1 MIPEL
6 GHYALVLA
14 LVMALAQASLPM
26 IGAARGIRPW
36 MQLARPAALAQFA
49 FVAFAF
55 LALMQAF
62 ATSDFSVAIVTQHSH
77 SEQPL
82 IYKLSGTWGNHEG
95 SLLLWVLILTLFG
108 ALVALFG
115 ENLPPRLKART
126 LSIQAMISVGFLL
139 FMLLTSSPFARL
151 SPAPLEGD
159 ELNPLLQDPGLA
171 IHPPMLYLGY
181 VGFSIVFS
189 FAVAALID
197 GKVDAAWARWVRP
210 WTLLSWTC
218 LTGGIALGSWWAYYE
233 LGWGGWW
240 FWDPVENA
248 SFMPWLIG
256 TALLHSALVVE
267 KRASLRSW
275 TILLCILTFGFSLL
289 GTFLV
294 RSGIITSVHSFAS
307 DPTRGVFILALLAIA
322 IGAPLALFALRAP
335 TLRGGGLFAP
345 LSREGALVMNNLLLG
360 TMTATVLIGTLYPL
374 MLELTTGKTLSVG
387 IPYYMLTFG
396 VLALPLL
403 LLMAVGPFLGW
414 KRGDVTGAL
423 QRLIAAGIAAFGA
436 AIIALW
442 IKSDGPIMAPFGL
455 FAGVWLLLGT
465 AIEFMERI
473 QLFHGPLR
481 RAFARARHLPRAAY
495 GMSLAHTGLAIAVI
509 GMTGAAAWKSE
520 EIKVLQPGQSLT
532 LQGYEFRLE
541 SVGGVRGENYLADRA
556 HFVVTRGG
564 DFVADL
570 YPERR
575 QYLVQPMPTTEAAI
589 RSSFLADLYA
599 VIGEPSATPGGKG
612 GWIVRVYHEP
622 LVPWIWFGA
631 LTMVAGG
638 ITSLSDRRYRVG
650 APMSARGRAAAAAQ
664 AAKA

>member
-1 MIPEL
+1 MMPEL

-36 MQLARPAALAQFA
+36 MQLARPAAVAQFG
-49 FVAFAF
+49 FVALAF
-55 LALMQAF
+55 LALMHAF

-139 FMLLTSSPFARL
+139 FMLLTSNPFNRL
-151 SPAPLEGD
+151 NPAPLEGD

-171 IHPPMLYLGY
+171 MHPPMLYLGY

-210 WTLLSWTC
+210 WCLLSWTC
-218 LTGGIALGSWWAYYE
+218 LTGGIALGSWWAYNE

-256 TALLHSALVVE
+256 TALLHSSLVVE

-275 TILLCILTFGFSLL
+275 TILLSIITFGFSLL

-294 RSGIITSVHSFAS
+294 RSGIITSVHSFAE
-307 DPTRGVFILALLAIA
+307 DPTRGVFILALLTIA
-322 IGAPLALFALRAP
+322 IGVPLTLFAIRAP

-345 LSREGALVMNNLLLG
+345 LSREGALVMNNLLLA
-360 TMTATVLIGTLYPL
+360 TMTATVLLGTLYPL
-374 MLELTTGKTLSVG
+374 GLELLTGGTVSVG
-387 IPYYMLTFG
+387 APFYATTF
-396 VLALPLL
+396 VPLALPLL
-403 LLMAVGPFLGW
+403 LIMAVGPFLGW
-414 KRGDVTGAL
+414 KRGDLKGAL
-423 QRLIAAGIAAFGA
+423 QRLIAAAIAAFGA
-436 AIIALW
+436 ATIAFW
-442 IKSDGPIMAPFGL
+442 IKFDGPILAPLGL
-455 FAGVWLLLGT
+455 AAGVWLLTGT
-465 AIEFMERI
+465 LIEFMERI
-473 QLFHGPLR
+473 QLFHGPIQ
-481 RAFARARHLPRAAY
+481 RAFDRVRHMPRAAY
-495 GMSLAHTGLAIAVI
+495 GMTLAHTGLAIAVI
-509 GMTGAAAWKSE
+509 GMTGAAAWKTE
-520 EIKVLQPGQSLT
+520 EIKVLHPGQSLV

-541 SVGGVRGENYLADRA
+541 GVAGVRGENYLADRA
-556 HFVVTRGG
+556 HFVVSRGG
-564 DFVADL
+564 DFLADL

-575 QYLVQPMPTTEAAI
+575 QYLVQPIPTTEAAI
-589 RSSFLADLYA
+589 RPSFLADLYA
-599 VIGEPSATPGGKG
+599 VIGEPSTTDGGKG
-612 GWIVRVYHEP
+612 GWTVRVYHEP
-622 LVPWIWFGA
+622 LVSWIWFGA
-631 LTMVAGG
+631 LVMVAGG

-650 APMSARGRAAAAAQ
+650 APVRAAAAEQ
-664 AAKA
+664 PAKA

>member
-26 IGAARGIRPW
+26 VGAARGIRPW

-55 LALMQAF
+55 IALMQAF
-62 ATSDFSVAIVTQHSH
+62 AISDFSVAIVAQHSH
-77 SEQPL
+77 SEMPL
-82 IYKLSGTWGNHEG
+82 IYRLSATWGNHEG

-115 ENLPPRLKART
+115 DNLPPRLKART
-126 LSIQAMISVGFLL
+126 LAIQAMISVGFLL
-139 FMLLTSSPFARL
+139 FMLLTSNPFARL
-151 SPAPLEGD
+151 SPASFEGD

-171 IHPPMLYLGY
+171 MHPPMLYLGY

-210 WTLLSWTC
+210 WCLLSWTS
-218 LTGGIALGSWWAYYE
+218 LTGGIALGSWWAYNE

-267 KRASLRSW
+267 KRDALKSW
-275 TILLCILTFGFSLL
+275 TILLAMLTFGFSLL

-294 RSGIITSVHSFAS
+294 RSGIITSVHAFAQ
-307 DPTRGVFILALLAIA
+307 DPTRGIFILALLAIA
-322 IGAPLALFALRAP
+322 IGVPLSLYALRAP

-345 LSREGALVMNNLLLG
+345 LSREGALVMNNLLLAV
-360 TMTATVLIGTLYPL
+360 MTATVLIGTLYPL
-374 MLELTTGKTLSVG
+374 LLELTIGKTVSAG
-387 IPYYMLTFG
+387 PPFYMWTFC

-403 LLMAVGPFLGW
+403 ILMAIGPFMGW
-414 KRGDVTGAL
+414 KRGDLGGAL
-423 QRLIAAGIAAFGA
+423 QRLIAAGVCALGA
-436 AIIALW
+436 AIIAIW
-442 IKSDGPIMAPFGL
+442 IKTDGPILAPLGF
-455 FAGVWLLLGT
+455 FVGVWLMVGT
-465 AIEFMERI
+465 LIEFMERI
-473 QLFHGPLR
+473 RLFDGKLG
-481 RAFARARHLPRAAY
+481 RAWSRARHTPRAAY
-495 GMSLAHTGLAIAVI
+495 GMTLAHLGLAIAVI
-509 GMTGAAAWKSE
+509 GMTGAGAWKSE
-520 EIKVLQPGQSLT
+520 EVKLLYPGQSLT
-532 LQGYEFRLE
+532 LQGYDFKLE
-541 SVGGVRGENYLADRA
+541 SVGGVRGENYLADQG
-556 HFVVTRGG
+556 HFVVSRGG
-564 DFVADL
+564 QFIADL

-575 QYLVQPMPTTEAAI
+575 QYIVQPMPTTEAAI
-589 RSSFLADLYA
+589 RSSPIADLYA
-599 VIGEPSATPGGKG
+599 VIGDPDGKG
-612 GWIVRVYHEP
+612 GWLVRVYHEP
-622 LVPWIWFGA
+622 LVSWIWFGA
-631 LTMVAGG
+631 LVMVAGG
-638 ITSLSDRRYRVG
+638 LTSLSDRRYRVG
-650 APMSARGRAAAAAQ
+650 APVRAGAAQ

>member
-26 IGAARGIRPW
+26 VGAARGIRPW
-36 MQLARPAALAQFA
+36 MQLAKPAALAQFG
-49 FVAFAF
+49 FIAFAF
-55 LALMQAF
+55 LALMYSF
-62 ATSDFSVAIVTQHSH
+62 ASSDFSVAIVTQHSH
-77 SEQPL
+77 SQQPL

-95 SLLLWVLILTLFG
+95 SLLLWVLILTIFG

-139 FMLLTSSPFARL
+139 FMLLTSNPFDRL
-151 SPAPLEGD
+151 NPAPLEGD

-171 IHPPMLYLGY
+171 MHPPMLYLGY

-210 WTLLSWTC
+210 WCLLSWTA
-218 LTGGIALGSWWAYYE
+218 LTGGIALGSWWAYNE

-267 KRASLRSW
+267 KRDALKSW
-275 TILLCILTFGFSLL
+275 TILLSILTFGFSLL

-294 RSGIITSVHSFAS
+294 RSGIITSVHAFAD
-307 DPTRGVFILALLAIA
+307 DPTRGVFILALLTIA
-322 IGAPLALFALRAP
+322 IGVPLTLYALRAP

-345 LSREGALVMNNLLLG
+345 LSREGALVMNNLLLA
-360 TMTATVLIGTLYPL
+360 TMTATVLLGTLYPL
-374 MLELTTGKTLSVG
+374 LLELTTGGTVSVG
-387 IPYYMLTFG
+387 MPFYGATF
-396 VLALPLL
+396 VPLALPLL
-403 LLMAVGPFLGW
+403 LLMAVGPFMGW
-414 KRGDVTGAL
+414 KRGDVKGAL
-423 QRLIAAGIAAFGA
+423 QRLVAAAIAAFGA
-436 AIIALW
+436 AVIALW
-442 IKSDGPIMAPFGL
+442 IKSDGPILAPLGL
-455 FAGVWLLLGT
+455 LAGVWLLVGT

-473 QLFHGPLR
+473 RLFEGNPAR
-481 RAFARARHLPRAAY
+481 IWNRAHHTPRAAY
-495 GMSLAHTGLAIAVI
+495 GMTLAHFGLAIAVI
-509 GMTGAAAWKSE
+509 GMTGAGSWKTE
-520 EIKVLQPGQSLT
+520 AIKVLQPGQSLT
-532 LQGYEFRLE
+532 LQGYDFKLE
-541 SVGGVRGENYLADRA
+541 SVGGIRGENYLADQA
-556 HFVVTRGG
+556 HFVVSRGG
-564 DFVADL
+564 AYVADL

-589 RSSFLADLYA
+589 RSTPFADLYA
-599 VIGEPSATPGGKG
+599 VIGEPEGKG
-612 GWIVRVYHEP
+612 GWTVRVYHEP
-622 LVPWIWFGA
+622 LVAWIWFGA
-631 LTMVAGG
+631 LVMVAGG
-638 ITSLSDRRYRVG
+638 LTSLSDRRYRVG
-650 APMSARGRAAAAAQ
+650 APVRAGAVQ
-664 AAKA
+664 IAKA

>member
-26 IGAARGIRPW
+26 VGAARGTRPW
-36 MQLARPAALAQFA
+36 MQLAKPAALAQFG

-77 SEQPL
+77 SQQPL

-95 SLLLWVLILTLFG
+95 SLLLWVLILTIFG

-126 LSIQAMISVGFLL
+126 LSVQAMISIGFIL
-139 FMLLTSSPFARL
+139 FMLFTSNPFARL
-151 SPAPLEGD
+151 NPAPLEGD

-171 IHPPMLYLGY
+171 MHPPMLYLGY

-210 WTLLSWTC
+210 WCLLSWTC
-218 LTGGIALGSWWAYYE
+218 LTGGIVLGSWWAYNE

-267 KRASLRSW
+267 KRGALKSW
-275 TILLCILTFGFSLL
+275 TILLSILTFGFSLL

-294 RSGIITSVHSFAS
+294 RSGIITSVHAFAD
-307 DPTRGVFILALLAIA
+307 DPTRGVFILALLTIA
-322 IGAPLALFALRAP
+322 IGAPLTLFALRAP
-335 TLRGGGLFAP
+335 TMRGGGLFAP
-345 LSREGALVMNNLLLG
+345 LSREGALVMNNLLLA
-360 TMTATVLIGTLYPL
+360 TMCATVLLGTLYPL
-374 MLELTTGKTLSVG
+374 LLELTTGGTVSVG
-387 IPYYMLTFG
+387 MPFYGATF
-396 VLALPLL
+396 VPLALPLL
-403 LLMAVGPFLGW
+403 LLMAVGPFMGW
-414 KRGDVTGAL
+414 KRGDVRGAL

-436 AIIALW
+436 AVIAIW
-442 IKSDGPIMAPFGL
+442 MKTDGPILAPLGL
-455 FAGVWLLLGT
+455 AAGVWLLIGT

-473 QLFHGPLR
+473 HLFEGNAAR
-481 RAFARARHLPRAAY
+481 IWTRARHMPRAAY
-495 GMSLAHTGLAIAVI
+495 GMSLAHFGLAVAII
-509 GMTGAAAWKSE
+509 GMTGAAAWKTE
-520 EIKVLQPGQSLT
+520 EIKVLQPGQSLS
-532 LQGYEFRLE
+532 LQGYDFKLE
-541 SVGGVRGENYLADRA
+541 SVGGIRGDNYLADQA
-556 HFVVTRGG
+556 HFIVSADGE
-564 DFVADL
+564 FIADL

-589 RSSFLADLYA
+589 RSTPLADLYA
-599 VIGEPSATPGGKG
+599 VIGEPDGKG

-622 LVPWIWFGA
+622 LVSWIWFGA
-631 LTMVAGG
+631 LIMVAGG
-638 ITSLSDRRYRVG
+638 LTSLSDRRYRVG
-650 APMSARGRAAAAAQ
+650 APVRAGATQ
-664 AAKA
+664 VAKA

>member
-26 IGAARGIRPW
+26 VGAARGIRPW
-36 MQLARPAALAQFA
+36 MQLAKPAALAQFG
-49 FVAFAF
+49 FIVMAF
-55 LALMQAF
+55 LALMYAF

-77 SEQPL
+77 SQQPL

-95 SLLLWVLILTLFG
+95 SLLLWVMILTIFG

-139 FMLLTSSPFARL
+139 FMLLTSNPFARL
-151 SPAPLEGD
+151 NPAPLEGD

-171 IHPPMLYLGY
+171 MHPPMLYLGY

-210 WTLLSWTC
+210 WCLLSWTC
-218 LTGGIALGSWWAYYE
+218 LTGGIALGSWWAYNE

-267 KRASLRSW
+267 KRDALKSW
-275 TILLCILTFGFSLL
+275 TILLSILTFGFSLL

-294 RSGIITSVHSFAS
+294 RSGIITSVHAFAE
-307 DPTRGVFILALLAIA
+307 DPTRGVFILALLTIA
-322 IGAPLALFALRAP
+322 IGAPLTLFALRAP

-345 LSREGALVMNNLLLG
+345 LSREGALVMNNLLLA
-360 TMTATVLIGTLYPL
+360 TMTATVLLGTLYPL
-374 MLELTTGKTLSVG
+374 LLEMTTGGTVSVG
-387 IPYYMLTFG
+387 MPFYAATF
-396 VLALPLL
+396 VPLALPLL
-403 LLMAVGPFLGW
+403 LIMAVGPFMGW
-414 KRGDVTGAL
+414 KRGDVKGAL
-423 QRLIAAGIAAFGA
+423 QRLIAAGVAAFGA
-436 AIIALW
+436 AVIALW
-442 IKSDGPIMAPFGL
+442 IKFDGPILAPLGL
-455 FAGVWLLLGT
+455 FAGVWLMVGT
-465 AIEFMERI
+465 AIEFMERVR
-473 QLFHGPLR
+473 LFEGD
-481 RAFARARHLPRAAY
+481 RARILSRARHTPRAAY
-495 GMSLAHTGLAIAVI
+495 GMSLAHLGLAIAVI
-509 GMTGAAAWKSE
+509 GMTGAAAWKTE
-520 EIKVLQPGQSLT
+520 NIKVLRPGQSLN
-532 LQGYEFRLE
+532 LQGYDFTLD
-541 SVGGVRGENYLADRA
+541 SVGGTRGENYLADRA
-556 HFVVTRGG
+556 HFVVSQDG
-564 DFVADL
+564 DFIADL

-589 RSSFLADLYA
+589 RSTPFADLYA
-599 VIGEPSATPGGKG
+599 VIGEPDGKG
-612 GWIVRVYHEP
+612 GWTVRVYHEP
-622 LVPWIWFGA
+622 LVSWIWFGA
-631 LTMVAGG
+631 LIMVAGG
-638 ITSLSDRRYRVG
+638 LTSLSDRRYRVG
-650 APMSARGRAAAAAQ
+650 APVRASAAQ
-664 AAKA
+664 PAKA